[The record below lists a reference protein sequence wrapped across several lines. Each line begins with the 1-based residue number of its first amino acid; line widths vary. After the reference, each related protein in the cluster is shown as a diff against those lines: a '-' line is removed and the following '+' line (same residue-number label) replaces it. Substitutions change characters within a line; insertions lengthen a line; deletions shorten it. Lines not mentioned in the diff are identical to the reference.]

1 MYNLSLSL
9 SFSIAFSWLARKSL
23 QIRRIREKNA
33 HFVICNMITKSPKGF
48 PLGRWGIGEKDAP
61 CEVVDI
67 VHVEEL
73 GGLDIRQSFCLE

>member
-1 MYNLSLSL
+1 
-9 SFSIAFSWLARKSL
+9 
-23 QIRRIREKNA
+23 
-33 HFVICNMITKSPKGF
+33 MITKSPKGF

-73 GGLDIRQSFCLE
+73 GGLDIRPLFVLNKALLCKWS